1 MSGTYDDAIRSSIR
15 APPPDFS
22 DRYNTKLTPSQE
34 AAFLASPHA
43 NDVFDYD
50 ARGEY
55 LAGLDRNN
63 PTGHGQD
70 TFKKPNHPTFSTGS
84 MYHGV
89 DGYTGGAW
97 LQLGDGS
104 WQFTPSST
112 NLTMY
117 PMDQLQ
123 QYFNEREP
131 NNRIAPPQER

>member
-1 MSGTYDDAIRSSIR
+1 MSGTYDDAIRSSIG

-34 AAFLASPHA
+34 AAFQLTPYAR
-43 NDVFDYD
+43 DVFDYD

-63 PTGHGQD
+63 PTQHGVDQ
-70 TFKKPNHPTFSTGS
+70 FKKPNHPTFSTGS

-89 DGYTGGAW
+89 DGYSGGAW
-97 LQLGDGS
+97 LQLEDGS

-117 PMDQLQ
+117 PMPQLQ
-123 QYFNEREP
+123 QYFNEREQG
-131 NNRIAPPQER
+131 NRLVPPQER